1 MVHDP
6 LYKWN
11 LSPLQV
17 RKRQQKNNGNGN
29 SDTDEIMDIVRG
41 TGKDKDNKERDK
53 DKDKDRD
60 NNDHRSNNSFG
71 RDAAER
77 TLQRIKNKLLGFED
91 TTSGVLSVEG
101 QVELVV
107 TEAKNVDNLCKLFV
121 GWSPWL

>member
-41 TGKDKDNKERDK
+41 KGKDKDNQERDK
-53 DKDKDRD
+53 DKD
-60 NNDHRSNNSFG
+60 NNNNNHRSNNSFG